1 MTSKKVC
8 SFLVF
13 YKQTHLEEH
22 HLQLVN
28 AEEKLEKMEEV
39 EDLEKDLRITYGA
52 HILLKDDQFPS
63 K

>member
-1 MTSKKVC
+1 MTYKKVC

-28 AEEKLEKMEEV
+28 AEEKLEEVEEV

-52 HILLKDDQFPS
+52 NILLKDYQFPT

>member
-1 MTSKKVC
+1 
-8 SFLVF
+8 LVF

-28 AEEKLEKMEEV
+28 AEEKLEEVEEV

-52 HILLKDDQFPS
+52 NILLKDYQFPT

>member
-1 MTSKKVC
+1 
-8 SFLVF
+8 LVF

-28 AEEKLEKMEEV
+28 AEEKLEEV

-52 HILLKDDQFPS
+52 NILLKDYQFPS

>member
-1 MTSKKVC
+1 
-8 SFLVF
+8 LVF

-52 HILLKDDQFPS
+52 NILLKDDQFPS

>member
-52 HILLKDDQFPS
+52 NILLKDDQFPS

>member
-1 MTSKKVC
+1 MTYKKVS

-28 AEEKLEKMEEV
+28 AEEKLEEV

-52 HILLKDDQFPS
+52 NILLKDYQFPS